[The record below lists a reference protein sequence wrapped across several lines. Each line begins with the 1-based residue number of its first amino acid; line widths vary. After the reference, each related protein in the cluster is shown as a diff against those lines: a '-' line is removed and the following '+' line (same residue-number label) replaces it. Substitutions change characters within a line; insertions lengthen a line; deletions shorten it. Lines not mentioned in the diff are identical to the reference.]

1 MSRDVTEAI
10 AETQRV
16 IDRIREQDRGREAA
30 EAQRVAALRARPPQ
44 PRQPRYTPTVADMA
58 RLDVALGM
66 IARLEAGWLRQVQ
79 VRQQGGRT

>member
-1 MSRDVTEAI
+1 M
-10 AETQRV
+10 
-16 IDRIREQDRGREAA
+16 
-30 EAQRVAALRARPPQ
+30 AALRARPPQ

-58 RLDVALGM
+58 RLDMALGM